1 MGYIV
6 SITKVKIYESLF
18 RLDRLLEKFTTTVNE
33 FKEVQLRATETQ
45 KACVQRAR
53 QNSMLRASNATP
65 ASSDTNLIDI
75 RASPSDED
83 FDPLDGGAKLQR
95 QQQAQQQKQAQI
107 AAGNGNRF
115 EFS

>member
-1 MGYIV
+1 M
-6 SITKVKIYESLF
+6 
-18 RLDRLLEKFTTTVNE
+18 NE

-83 FDPLDGGAKLQR
+83 FDPLDGGAKLQQ

-115 EFS
+115 TLFYFEIGMNSLFSESKCVFVLGRHR